1 MVITGRTESGTA
13 FECTSPGCGRRLVLH
28 TGGGRTV
35 VQAGD
40 ERATHRGGLAVVVG
54 SSAG

>member
-1 MVITGRTESGTA
+1 MAITERTASGTA

-35 VQAGD
+35 LQAGD
-40 ERATHRGGLAVVVG
+40 AWATHRGGLGVTVG
-54 SSAG
+54 SST